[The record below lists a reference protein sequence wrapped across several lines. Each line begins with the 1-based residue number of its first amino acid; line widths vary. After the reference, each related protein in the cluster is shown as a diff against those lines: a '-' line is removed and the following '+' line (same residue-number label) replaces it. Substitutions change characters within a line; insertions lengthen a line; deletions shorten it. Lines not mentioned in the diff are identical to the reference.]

1 MINPYIMF
9 NRNCA
14 EAFKFYQEAFDG
26 ELLAIQK
33 YGDMPPSPDFPVAEG
48 DKELVLHSALKLTE
62 SGTIMGSDSNREL
75 HDSEKVFISIE
86 ISTEEAAIK
95 AWNLLKDDGSIF
107 MDLAPTFFAKLHGS
121 LMDKY
126 GVSWMF
132 TVN

>member
-1 MINPYIMF
+1 MIKPYIMF

-33 YGDMPPSPDFPVAEG
+33 YGDMPPNPDFPVTEI
-48 DKELVLHSALKLTE
+48 DKELVLHAELKLTD

-95 AWNLLKDDGSIF
+95 AWNILKDDGSIF
-107 MDLAPTFFAKLHGS
+107 MHLAPTFFAKLHGS